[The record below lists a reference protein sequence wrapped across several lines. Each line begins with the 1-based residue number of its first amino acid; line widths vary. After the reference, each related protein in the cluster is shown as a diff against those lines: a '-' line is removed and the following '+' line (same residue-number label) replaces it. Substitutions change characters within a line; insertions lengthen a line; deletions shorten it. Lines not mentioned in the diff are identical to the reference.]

1 MGGFGCGGG
10 RGLRATH
17 SLFTIFVLGKTTSNS
32 KIREKSFF
40 FSFRGSTLLCALVP
54 YRKIVGAIPKLSA
67 LAVYS
72 ENGELLEVYQVENV
86 TAPWLSEGETMG
98 GYQYLGS
105 WFNPFLARVKVGEL
119 AS

>member
-1 MGGFGCGGG
+1 MKN
-10 RGLRATH
+10 H
-17 SLFTIFVLGKTTSNS
+17 Y
-32 KIREKSFF
+32 F

-72 ENGELLEVYQVENV
+72 ENGELLEVYQDENV

-98 GYQYLGS
+98 GYLYLGS